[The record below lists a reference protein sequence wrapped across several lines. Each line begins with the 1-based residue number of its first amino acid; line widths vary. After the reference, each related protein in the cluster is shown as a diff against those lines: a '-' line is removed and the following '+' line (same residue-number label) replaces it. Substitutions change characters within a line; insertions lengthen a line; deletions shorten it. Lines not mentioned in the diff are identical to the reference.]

1 MISSRRRYNWKAA
14 IAAGIIAGAVFIILE
29 MVLVPV
35 AGLGTPWEP
44 IRMIAAIV
52 LGPDV
57 LPPPDTFSLP
67 IFMVAMLLHFSLS
80 IFYATIYAAIWHGFL
95 RLGARLPTTLP
106 TGLFGLVIYLINFY
120 GFTALFPWFAQARN
134 WISILTH
141 VTWGFILPVAYEA
154 CNSRAR
160 SDPRG

>member
-1 MISSRRRYNWKAA
+1 MTSSRRRFSWRAA
-14 IAAGIIAGAVFIILE
+14 IAAGIIAGVIFIVLE

-35 AGLGTPWEP
+35 AGLGTPWVP

-67 IFMVAMLLHFSLS
+67 IFVVAMLVHFSLS
-80 IFYATIYAAIWHGFL
+80 ILYANIYAVIWRGFL
-95 RLGARLPTTLP
+95 RFSVRLPTALP
-106 TGLFGLVIYLINFY
+106 QGLFGLVIYLINFY
-120 GFTALFPWFAQARN
+120 GFTALFPWFAGARN

-141 VTWGFILPVAYEA
+141 ITWGLILPIAYEA
-154 CNSRAR
+154 CDPRAR
-160 SDPRG
+160 SDPRR